1 MFDHIETNMSDK
13 SKVIKGGSNDTEP
26 YNTFRSGLNRIYDYF
41 SVIFVNNKTN
51 NEKYQES
58 VENLD
63 KPCDCSKYKCK
74 NDENEVDEEEEEEEE
89 EEEDE
94 EQEEAEADKNK
105 DEQEQAEADKN
116 KDEQEEAEAEAEA
129 DSEDENNEKKNQ
141 SGEET
146 DLGEKLILKGD
157 KLK

>member
-1 MFDHIETNMSDK
+1 MSLNIRQVNEMFDHIETNMSDK

-26 YNTFRSGLNRIYDYF
+26 YNTFKSGLNRIYEYF

-89 EEEDE
+89 EEE
-94 EQEEAEADKNK
+94 QEEAEADKNK
-105 DEQEQAEADKN
+105 N
-116 KDEQEEAEAEAEA
+116 EQEEVEAEA

>member
-74 NDENEVDEEEEEEEE
+74 NDENDENDDNDDNEVEEEDEEDVDADKNENEQEEEEEE
-89 EEEDE
+89 
-94 EQEEAEADKNK
+94 
-105 DEQEQAEADKN
+105 
-116 KDEQEEAEAEAEA
+116 
-129 DSEDENNEKKNQ
+129 EDENNEKKNQ
-141 SGEET
+141 IGEET
-146 DLGEKLILKGD
+146 DLGEKLMLKGD

>member
-1 MFDHIETNMSDK
+1 MSLNIRQVNEMFDHIETNMSDK

-74 NDENEVDEEEEEEEE
+74 NDENDENDDNDDNEVEEEDEEDVDADKNENEQEEEEEE
-89 EEEDE
+89 
-94 EQEEAEADKNK
+94 
-105 DEQEQAEADKN
+105 
-116 KDEQEEAEAEAEA
+116 
-129 DSEDENNEKKNQ
+129 EDENNEKKNQ
-141 SGEET
+141 IGEET
-146 DLGEKLILKGD
+146 DLGEKLMLKGD

>member
-26 YNTFRSGLNRIYDYF
+26 YNTFKSGLNRIYEYF

-74 NDENEVDEEEEEEEE
+74 NDKNDENEVDEEEEEEEE
-89 EEEDE
+89 DVD
-94 EQEEAEADKNK
+94 ADKNK
-105 DEQEQAEADKN
+105 QED
-116 KDEQEEAEAEAEA
+116 AEAEA
-129 DSEDENNEKKNQ
+129 DSEDENNEKNQ